1 VTCDAVKCSEVL
13 TCDCVLRSSP
23 HTIGP
28 VVAPTLSP
36 STLTDFPLLSMSPCW
51 KYLRVFIYNTNA
63 VLMLVFV
70 YNTNAVLMLGVRAR
84 TLRSGR
90 ETGWEGGG
98 GSG

>member
-1 VTCDAVKCSEVL
+1 M
-13 TCDCVLRSSP
+13 CDCMLRSSP

-63 VLMLVFV
+63 VLML
-70 YNTNAVLMLGVRAR
+70 GVRAR